1 MECLYS
7 SKPFDEEGKPI
18 RGYRTSILREWR
30 GREMFESTKQRVC
43 DQARPIRNNG
53 CLSELQLEAIKRR
66 AEDELAETAETDVGS
81 VEEEINDVEDSIS
94 DAEGDFSEGH
104 RTIVEQLKKNN
115 G

>member
-30 GREMFESTKQRVC
+30 EREMFESTKQRVC

-53 CLSELQLEAIKRR
+53 WLSELQLEAIKRR
-66 AEDELAETAETDVGS
+66 AEMSQLRQQKPMLG
-81 VEEEINDVEDSIS
+81 
-94 DAEGDFSEGH
+94 
-104 RTIVEQLKKNN
+104 QLKKK
-115 G
+115 